1 MTRHEGINSMESQSA
16 GRRQGA
22 TDPFHQDQWAG
33 PLKRV
38 SIDLD
43 DPGKTEVPW
52 LVFPILP
59 AGVLG
64 VLAGAPKSGKS
75 TFISQLAVCIVSGQP
90 FLGVQPSEPR
100 GVVLLSLEDGATSMG
115 RKIAG
120 AIQQYPGED
129 QRHIKA
135 LVDHQLYVLGRSD
148 NPMDGPFSEL
158 LDSIENFMY
167 AMRKEG
173 IKPGLLAIDTLSCV
187 VKGDENSSET
197 FRDVMAAC
205 RNFAERWGVTI
216 IFLHHL
222 RKTPT
227 GDSRSR
233 TAPVPAI
240 ELLRGSSAI
249 AASARFVLTLMPRPG
264 SGGTWKAPSCQ
275 RADLQLAAH
284 NDGSVGEPI
293 HLQMTASGMWEI
305 DDAPEVS
312 EIPGDSNLSKPKRMS
327 KRDMV
332 LTVLADSQDK
342 SSTGPEGRVSALAVF
357 SKDANPGVGLRSAL
371 RDLRQRDF
379 IDDQDRVTLRG
390 KAHIKQF
397 L

>member
-1 MTRHEGINSMESQSA
+1 MKSQPASRIQCPTSPLDH
-16 GRRQGA
+16 G
-22 TDPFHQDQWAG
+22 QWAG

-43 DPGKTEVPW
+43 DPGKSEVPW
-52 LVFPILP
+52 LFPTIIP
-59 AGVLG
+59 AGVIG
-64 VLAGAPKSGKS
+64 VLAGSPKSGKS
-75 TFISQLAVCIVSGQP
+75 TLIAQMAVSIVSGQP
-90 FLGVQPSEPR
+90 FLGVQSSEAQ
-100 GVVLLSLEDGATSMG
+100 GVVLLSLEDGATSIS
-115 RKIAG
+115 RRIAG

-148 NPMDGPFSEL
+148 HPMDGPFSEL
-158 LDSIENFMY
+158 LGAIDTFLCS
-167 AMRKEG
+167 MRKEG

-205 RNFAERWGVTI
+205 RNFAERWCVTI

-233 TAPVPAI
+233 TTPVPAI

-249 AASARFVLTLMPRPG
+249 VASARFVLTLMPRPG
-264 SGGTWKAPSCQ
+264 SGGTWNATSCQ

-284 NDGSVGEPI
+284 NDGSIGEPI
-293 HLQMTASGMWEI
+293 HLQMTPSGMWEI

-312 EIPGDSNLSKPKRMS
+312 EIRGDSILSKPKRMS
-327 KRDMV
+327 KRDIV

-342 SSTGPEGRVSALAVF
+342 SSTGPEGRVKALAVF
-357 SKDANPGVGLRSAL
+357 AEDANPGAGLRSAL

-379 IDDQDRVTLRG
+379 VDDQDRVTLRG

-397 L
+397 P